1 MSDPYRDSGIAAS
14 IDCPRCNKRMPPGAL
29 AACSARCG
37 VWVDASI
44 AAEALMAD
52 ERRPSRLTSWA
63 RERVGCPRCG
73 TPMTLRGHDMTLF
86 QGCDDHGFWIDAEI
100 VGQTGLGRHEL
111 ADRLAAARKQAAAMT
126 AHEERAKQAAR
137 DEAAER
143 ARERDEAMAAA
154 REALEEKARA
164 SRREQAERAAAMGPF
179 LKAARQIAHDPE
191 QLAEILVRLDRQVA
205 ALTARV
211 ADLERELRR

>member
-52 ERRPSRLTSWA
+52 ERLPSRLTSWA
-63 RERVGCPRCG
+63 RERVGCPSCG
-73 TPMTLRGHDMTLF
+73 TRMTLRGHDMMLF
-86 QGCDDHGFWIDAEI
+86 QGCDDHGFWIDAEV
-100 VGQTGLGRHEL
+100 VGQTGLGRQVLAARL
-111 ADRLAAARKQAAAMT
+111 ADARKRAAAVT
-126 AHEERAKQAAR
+126 ALEERAKQAAR

-143 ARERDEAMAAA
+143 ARERNEAIAAE
-154 REALEEKARA
+154 REALEETARA
-164 SRREQAERAAAMGPF
+164 ERREQAERAAAMGPF
-179 LKAARQIAHDPE
+179 LTAARQIAHDPE
-191 QLAEILVRLDRQVA
+191 QLAEILVRLDQKVA

-211 ADLERELRR
+211 ADLERAARR